1 MFESTINANKKFM
14 LIRLKLSDKY
24 SIKMYQ
30 KILIDITFCVL
41 LLSAANSK
49 IDKLRN
55 IIDMVTGNWY
65 ILFRRLEENDA
76 VIYLV
81 SIYWLDTNLSS
92 TMSYKI
98 WKNEYTSII
107 YSQEISSKSKQGRK
121 GVTIQNH
128 LILLLA
134 LVIPLDF

>member
-1 MFESTINANKKFM
+1 
-14 LIRLKLSDKY
+14 
-24 SIKMYQ
+24 MYQ